1 MKDAFQQI
9 DDGIAKYFRRLGY
22 EVDWDFSRADGVE
35 WYEIGDEK
43 GTFLQI
49 DMDGQSIDD
58 IIEDFVCE
66 AAGKK
71 GTSKVDY
78 HLHCLEIDEDRYKK
92 LVKRV
97 AREYKERTK

>member
-1 MKDAFQQI
+1 MRSTFQRI
-9 DDGIAKYFRRLGY
+9 SDGTAKYFRRLGY
-22 EVDWDFSRADGVE
+22 EVDWDFSRADGIE

-49 DMDGQSIDD
+49 DMEGQSIDD

-66 AAGKK
+66 AAGKN

-78 HLHCLEIDEDRYKK
+78 HLHGLEKDEDRYKN

-97 AREYKERTK
+97 AAEYQERTT